1 MAHDLPR
8 WRFRLSSLMLWVI
21 LLALALTLVLAPW
34 RRKQERGRLAD
45 EVEAFVQKVHE
56 GATAPGDAEVIHNAM
71 WASWMSI
78 GTLVIAYVAG
88 QIILYLILRKKER
101 RTRVNG

>member
-8 WRFRLSSLMLWVI
+8 WRFRLSTLMLWVI

-34 RRKQERGRLAD
+34 RMKQERGRLAG
-45 EVEAFVQKVHE
+45 EVESFVQKVHE
-56 GATAPGDAEVIHNAM
+56 GAAAPVDAEVIHNAM

-88 QIILYLILRKKER
+88 QITLYLFIRRKDK
-101 RTRVNG
+101 RTRVKG

>member
-1 MAHDLPR
+1 MSHDLPR

-56 GATAPGDAEVIHNAM
+56 GAAAPVDAEVIYKTM
-71 WASWMSI
+71 RASWMSI
-78 GTLVIAYVAG
+78 GTQVIAYVAG
-88 QIILYLILRKKER
+88 LITLYLFIRRKGQ
-101 RTRVNG
+101 RTRVKG